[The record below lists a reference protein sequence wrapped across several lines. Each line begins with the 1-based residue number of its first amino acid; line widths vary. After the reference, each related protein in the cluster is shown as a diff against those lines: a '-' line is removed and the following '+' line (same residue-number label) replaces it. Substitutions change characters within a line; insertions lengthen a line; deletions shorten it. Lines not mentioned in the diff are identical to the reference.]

1 MLLLDAGNIFYIR
14 DNETYRRRAE
24 GAMHAMSVIGD
35 YVLNLTA
42 SDLVFGEE
50 FIRENANKYEL
61 DFVSANITKSDGD
74 PFWKPYII
82 KEIQG
87 EKVAIT
93 GITKYQETKE
103 SDGYSMEVPIN
114 PLTKLMPEL
123 NEKADIIVV
132 MAYIDLAPAK
142 RLAKD
147 VPDIDVLVV
156 GGQGSSLMVP
166 TQEDGTETIMGKL
179 GKKCKYLGRID
190 LFVED
195 KKIVKFEGKQ
205 IPLSSSIEDHEET
218 RTIID
223 KY

>member
-1 MLLLDAGNIFYIR
+1 
-14 DNETYRRRAE
+14 
-24 GAMHAMSVIGD
+24 MHAMSVIGD

-50 FIRENANKYEL
+50 FIKENTSKYEL
-61 DFVSANITKSDGD
+61 DVVSANITKSDGE

-87 EKVAIT
+87 KKVAIT
-93 GITKYQETKE
+93 GITKYQDTKE
-103 SDGYSMEVPIN
+103 TDGYSIEVPIN
-114 PLTKLMPEL
+114 PITQLMPEL
-123 NEKADIIVV
+123 KEKADIVVV

-147 VPDIDVLVV
+147 VPGIDVLVI

-190 LFVED
+190 LFLDDE
-195 KKIVKFEGKQ
+195 KIVKFEGKQ
-205 IPLSSSIEDHEET
+205 IPLSGSIEDDEEI